1 MTVTCLSPRQIP
13 WVLATLLLCH
23 AGAVSADIERG
34 DRHTGHLEWMVPG
47 IIDLEFEL
55 ERVRDEGKTGVMLL
69 FTTRGC
75 TYCGEFIERSLRDP
89 DLQRRLREN
98 FVSIGLEIFDDVYM
112 TDHRGEDLP
121 IKDFARQQKAEMA
134 PTLLFYGPDNDL
146 VFRAIGYQSPERFG
160 AILDYLVS
168 GSHRQATFPA
178 YLRRLSETSSAD
190 DPIYATLR
198 SDPLFM
204 AEPYALSR
212 KPIAAD
218 RPLLV
223 IFEQTACADCR
234 HFHDEVLALA
244 EVRALLQQ
252 FDVVRLDAR
261 DTETPVLAPDGVA
274 TTPAAWFAA
283 EGFSRVPALLFV
295 DENGNPVLKNDSVVE
310 RQRMLNMSGLVLDR
324 KYLDGWTYQEY
335 ARNKAIERNRQAQQ
349 GE

>member
-1 MTVTCLSPRQIP
+1 MTEKRFSRWKGQWLV
-13 WVLATLLLCH
+13 ALLLGCC
-23 AGAVSADIERG
+23 ACVAQADVENGA
-34 DRHTGHLEWMVPG
+34 RHTGHLEWMLPG
-47 IIDLEFEL
+47 IVDLEFEL
-55 ERVRDEGKTGVMLL
+55 ERVRNEGKAGVMVL
-69 FTTRGC
+69 FTTQGC

-89 DLQRRLREN
+89 VLQRRLREN

-121 IKDFARQQKAEMA
+121 INQFARQQKAEMA
-134 PTLLFYGPDNDL
+134 PTLLFYGPDNQL
-146 VFRAIGYQSPERFG
+146 VFRAIGYQSPDRFG
-160 AILDYLVS
+160 AILDYLIS
-168 GSHRQATFPA
+168 GSYRETRFPA
-178 YLRRLSETSSAD
+178 YLRRLT
-190 DPIYATLR
+190 ATPSTVDATYDALR

-223 IFEQTACADCR
+223 IFEQTACADCLR
-234 HFHDEVLALA
+234 FHEEVLALA
-244 EVRALLQQ
+244 EVRALLEQ

-261 DTETPVLAPDGVA
+261 DTETPVLAPDGER
-274 TTPAAWFAA
+274 TTPAAWFAS

-295 DENGNPVLKNDSVVE
+295 DEQGNPVLRNDSVIE
-310 RQRMLNMSGLVLDR
+310 RQRMLNLSGLVLDR
-324 KYLDGWTYQEY
+324 KYLDGWTYQQY